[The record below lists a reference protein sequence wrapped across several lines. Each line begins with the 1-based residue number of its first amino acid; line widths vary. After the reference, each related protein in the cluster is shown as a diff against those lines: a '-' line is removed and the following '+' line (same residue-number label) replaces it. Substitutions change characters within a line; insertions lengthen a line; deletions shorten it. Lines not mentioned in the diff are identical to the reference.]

1 MSDQSSQPI
10 VEQPE
15 SKPSKGPWVLAAVAL
30 IVSVAV
36 GGYGWQQI
44 HGMTQQVQQLS
55 EQNAQLQSTLSSA
68 QTTAAKQAAQLRAQ
82 LAQNQQDLKT
92 QSSQS
97 RIVLSQMQNT
107 TQALKQQL
115 ANLNIH
121 DLNQWRLYEAQY
133 LVHLAARKA
142 WLEGDITSAIA
153 LLKSA
158 DKGIAQLHD
167 PKYIPLR
174 RALADDINQLDS
186 LPKVDIE
193 GIMIQINSLREQI
206 AHLSLTRVNLPK
218 VSDAAVPSEQK
229 PSWKTRLADSWHK
242 FINQF
247 VTVRR
252 RDSDTKPLLAPEKAW
267 YLKQNLQLQLQQAAL
282 AAGNHQSKLYKQSL
296 TQASQWLSQYFT
308 HNPAAEHLVNAIAQ
322 LQKQSVAAV
331 KPGQL
336 NSVELIDKAVDQIS
350 QQDSSKEEAK

>member
-1 MSDQSSQPI
+1 MSDHSSQPI
-10 VEQPE
+10 VETPK
-15 SKPSKGPWVLAAVAL
+15 SKPAKGPWVLASMAL
-30 IVSVAV
+30 IISVAI
-36 GGYGWQQI
+36 GGYGWQKI
-44 HGMTQQVQQLS
+44 HWMTQQVQQLN
-55 EQNAQLQSTLSSA
+55 EQNAQLQGTLGSA
-68 QTTAAKQAAQLRAQ
+68 QTSATKQAAQLRAQ
-82 LAQNQQDLKT
+82 LTQTQQELKT
-92 QSSQS
+92 QRDQSQV
-97 RIVLSQMQNT
+97 VLSQMQNT

-121 DLNQWRLYEAQY
+121 DLNQWRLYESQY

-158 DKGIAQLHD
+158 DKGISQLHD
-167 PKYIPLR
+167 PQYIPLR

-206 AHLSLTRVNLPK
+206 AHLALTRVNLPK
-218 VSDAAVPSEQK
+218 ATQDPVQNEQK
-229 PSWKTRLADSWHK
+229 TSWKTKLADSWHK
-242 FINQF
+242 FIHQF
-247 VTVRR
+247 VTIRR
-252 RDSDTKPLLAPEKAW
+252 REGDVKPLLAPEKAW

-282 AAGNHQSKLYKQSL
+282 AAGNRQPKLYQQSL

-308 HNPAAEHLVNAIAQ
+308 HNPAAEHLVKAIAQ

-331 KPGQL
+331 KPTQL
-336 NSVELIDKAVDQIS
+336 TSVELIDKAVDQIS
-350 QQDSSKEEAK
+350 QQDLSKEEAK